1 MAVVRVMDPQSGRCV
16 EYERR
21 QPEKTVFYR
30 IVQEHIETVFA
41 EAEQNGSGYPEHV
54 KHEFERFLSC
64 GILGAGFA
72 RLQCSTPGCTFER
85 LVGYSCKGRSIC
97 PACVSRRMAD
107 CASHLVD
114 HVLPVAPYR
123 QWTLSLPYDVR
134 LRIGY
139 DKKRVGDV
147 LALFLRTVFS
157 WQRLQA
163 RRAGI
168 EKPLT
173 GTVTLCQRYGSILQ
187 FTPHFHSWLPDGV
200 FSQDG
205 DGGVQFHRLPPPSDD
220 DIDSLLLRVST
231 KVDKLLFTDGDDAPP
246 DDDAQA
252 VLDDQAAAVKSPLPS
267 SRFPWAK
274 ANNDQPHRPRCS
286 FFEGYSLHA
295 DLSVHQKDRRKLERL
310 LRYGLRPPFAQ
321 KRLSLRPDGKVRLK
335 LRKPYYTGQT
345 EIVLEPRDFL
355 RRLIATIPPKRLNMV
370 RFHGVFAPR
379 SKVRPALKE
388 LLPEQPQPEPTTTE
402 PTADSESTAPWGPGS
417 PAEDLPA

>member
-1 MAVVRVMDPQSGRCV
+1 
-16 EYERR
+16 
-21 QPEKTVFYR
+21 
-30 IVQEHIETVFA
+30 
-41 EAEQNGSGYPEHV
+41 
-54 KHEFERFLSC
+54 
-64 GILGAGFA
+64 
-72 RLQCSTPGCTFER
+72 
-85 LVGYSCKGRSIC
+85 
-97 PACVSRRMAD
+97 MAD

-379 SKVRPALKE
+379 SKVRPALAE